1 MVRIEGIKDFMC
13 LREEQQSD
21 ILRGLKFKERL
32 FSFLE
37 NRQSKEV
44 KEKRQVDCKHCCG
57 SGKILLEPRNNADIH
72 ASQIHLCPRKLWFD
86 LKGYGNKYSQKPAP
100 QLQLIFDHGTKLHD
114 MLQEYGMQGAWKSAD
129 FTTYLPEARLLPTRE
144 ECIEKGVDFYPLAAK
159 FRIRSSIDAVIKN
172 FVVEDVRG
180 LGTVVIDVIQE
191 IKSISSAGLAKL
203 DGPKPVHKKQGTLY
217 QAVTNIPICVYM
229 YYGKDDGKG
238 GEGNLKFYAQRF
250 DGYVWAEVED
260 KINEVLLME
269 DEEDPDF
276 AMPIERTAWTYDKA
290 ECVGTEYNSPCQYY
304 GTVCKPSDTVEAS
317 LVTARRGRKKKNE
330 LPKD

>member
-1 MVRIEGIKDFMC
+1 MVRINGIKEFMS

-114 MLQEYGMQGAWKSAD
+114 MLQEYGMQGAWKSYSCSNRTKPIFAISC
-129 FTTYLPEARLLPTRE
+129 RLN
-144 ECIEKGVDFYPLAAK
+144 
-159 FRIRSSIDAVIKN
+159 SSS
-172 FVVEDVRG
+172 RP
-180 LGTVVIDVIQE
+180 GT
-191 IKSISSAGLAKL
+191 SSHLTK
-203 DGPKPVHKKQGTLY
+203 
-217 QAVTNIPICVYM
+217 
-229 YYGKDDGKG
+229 
-238 GEGNLKFYAQRF
+238 
-250 DGYVWAEVED
+250 
-260 KINEVLLME
+260 
-269 DEEDPDF
+269 
-276 AMPIERTAWTYDKA
+276 
-290 ECVGTEYNSPCQYY
+290 Y
-304 GTVCKPSDTVEAS
+304 GTKSRFS
-317 LVTARRGRKKKNE
+317 G
-330 LPKD
+330 